1 MQEYAVQHEAETMQ
15 AVSNMLELVP
25 TGVNKGSGMR
35 KLLADMK
42 LPVEVHASLC
52 HLEDQQPFVLVA
64 TGQAQLSGLH
74 FSIPVMAMFRFG
86 SSHHRVAMQHH
97 TDP

>member
-35 KLLADMK
+35 KLLADMN
-42 LPVEVHASLC
+42 LPVEVYANLC
-52 HLEDQQPFVLVA
+52 
-64 TGQAQLSGLH
+64 QLHG
-74 FSIPVMAMFRFG
+74 
-86 SSHHRVAMQHH
+86 
-97 TDP
+97 